1 MPDETSHLLQ
11 QSDSSPSFQFI
22 SALESTKEMLRKSPN
37 GETDL
42 NLYGECYL
50 ISLGEENDLQWNKCP
65 KSLVK
70 PHFKVS
76 ADKITMDFMKKVYTS
91 LVICS

>member
-1 MPDETSHLLQ
+1 MKHHLLQ

-22 SALESTKEMLRKSPN
+22 SALESIKEMLRKSPNCN

-76 ADKITMDFMKKVYTS
+76 ADKITMDFMKKVHRLS
-91 LVICS
+91 IVRS